1 MLVLISHYVIFTLI
15 TLDIVQCRRSRTR
28 KPNDD
33 FPDPG
38 SDDSGL
44 FIWRIEDFSPVP
56 LRKTDYGKFH
66 TGDSYIVLNSKG
78 GGHLENPLKVLYSEL
93 KDPKILSMS
102 LSK

>member
-1 MLVLISHYVIFTLI
+1 MLVLRSYYVICALI
-15 TLDIVQCRRSRTR
+15 TLDIVQCKRSRSR

-33 FPDPG
+33 FTDAG

-78 GGHLENPLKVLYSEL
+78 GGHLENPLKVHYSEL
-93 KDPKILSMS
+93 KVQRIT
-102 LSK
+102 